1 MPSTNDDSSASGVAA
16 GTDRR
21 TRKREARRDHLLDLA
36 ADLVESVGVDGVTM
50 TALAE
55 AGDYA
60 PASLYT
66 YFASR
71 SALLAALQQ
80 RALVVLG
87 AVAEAELSAWD
98 SALAA
103 HATTAGPVTEQ
114 VSALAR
120 LWAFSALFLA
130 APHEH
135 PREFRLQQQ
144 LLVSSGAEDSAD
156 AAAVV
161 PTAMVV
167 LDVPRRLLAAAEAA
181 GALDPLEAGAD
192 PLDQPIEGSILRT
205 FAWIVALNGA
215 LMADGLTT
223 GLPTTGEALG
233 VVVTDALLR
242 GWGAPPSDLF
252 AGRQL
257 ARSILVRSS
266 RGGIR

>member
-1 MPSTNDDSSASGVAA
+1 MPSENVLRSTPAVVA
-16 GTDRR
+16 DRR
-21 TRKREARRDHLLDLA
+21 TRKRDARRNHLLDLA
-36 ADLVESVGVDGVTM
+36 ADLVEFVGVDGVTM

-55 AGDYA
+55 AADYA

-71 SALLAALQQ
+71 SALLAALQE

-87 AVAEAELSAWD
+87 SVAEAELAAWNE
-98 SALAA
+98 ALAD
-103 HATTAGPVTEQ
+103 HAARSGPVPERLA
-114 VSALAR
+114 ALTR

-144 LLVSSGAEDSAD
+144 LLVSAGAEDTAD
-156 AAAVV
+156 AARVV

-167 LDVPRRLLAAAEAA
+167 LDVPRRLLAAAESV
-181 GALDPLEAGAD
+181 GALEPLADNAD
-192 PLDQPIEGSILRT
+192 PLDDPLDGSLLRT

-223 GLPTTGEALG
+223 GLPTTGSALG

-242 GWGAPPSDLF
+242 GWGAPSADLG
-252 AGRQL
+252 AGRELALTLL
-257 ARSILVRSS
+257 ARSNS
-266 RGGIR
+266 GGAR